1 MTAPAPIQFRAPMG
15 TSVKVITAFAYAV
28 FAGVAGL
35 SWFVSRLGPI
45 PMVAGAIGLLTVFAM
60 AIASLG
66 FRIRGYMLTGYE
78 LLIRFGFG
86 SRSVSLGSI
95 TAVDPAGD
103 VFRGSLRV
111 FASGGLWSF
120 LGRFHSP
127 VIGPF
132 QSYVSDASRV
142 VMIAAGAERM
152 ALSPED
158 PVRFIEEVR
167 RRRQPQLLKP

>member
-1 MTAPAPIQFRAPMG
+1 MTDPAPIQFRAPMA

-28 FAGVAGL
+28 FAGVAAL
-35 SWFVSRLGPI
+35 SWLVSRLGPI
-45 PMVAGAIGLLTVFAM
+45 PLVAGMIGFLTVLVM
-60 AIASLG
+60 AFASLG
-66 FRIRGYMLTGYE
+66 FRIRGYRLAGYD

-86 SRSVSLGSI
+86 SRSVSLGAISSI
-95 TAVDPAGD
+95 DSAGD

-120 LGRFHSP
+120 LGRFESP

-132 QSYVSDASRV
+132 QSYVSDPSRV
-142 VMIAAGAERM
+142 VMIATGAERL

-158 PVRFIEEVR
+158 PVRFIEEVQ
-167 RRRQPQLLKP
+167 RRRQTHPLKP